1 MDISPI
7 LFWNAIITLVYLPTI
22 YSIRQNAQTIDRLEV
37 LVNKTR
43 EEIPKYYVTKQ
54 ELHKDIERIFDRLD
68 KLDEKIDKLIGQ

>member
-22 YSIRQNAQTIDRLEV
+22 YNIRQNAQAIDRLEV

-54 ELHKDIERIFDRLD
+54 DLHKDIERIFDRLD

>member
-22 YSIRQNAQTIDRLEV
+22 YSIRQNAQSIDRLEV

-54 ELHKDIERIFDRLD
+54 DLHKDIERIFDRLD

>member
-54 ELHKDIERIFDRLD
+54 DLHKDIERIFDRLD

>member
-22 YSIRQNAQTIDRLEV
+22 YSIRQNAQAIDRLEV

-54 ELHKDIERIFDRLD
+54 EVHKDIERNFDRLD
-68 KLDEKIDKLIGQ
+68 KLDEKNDKLIGK

>member
-22 YSIRQNAQTIDRLEV
+22 YSIRQNVQAIDRLEV

-54 ELHKDIERIFDRLD
+54 DLHKDIERIFDRLD
-68 KLDEKIDKLIGQ
+68 KLDEKIDKLIGK

>member
-22 YSIRQNAQTIDRLEV
+22 YSIRQNVQAIDQLEV

-54 ELHKDIERIFDRLD
+54 DLHKDIERIFDRLD
-68 KLDEKIDKLIGQ
+68 KLDEKIDKLIGK

>member
-54 ELHKDIERIFDRLD
+54 DLHKDIERIFDRLD
-68 KLDEKIDKLIGQ
+68 KLDEKIDKLIGK

>member
-22 YSIRQNAQTIDRLEV
+22 YSIRQNAQAIDRLEV
-37 LVNKTR
+37 LINKTI

-54 ELHKDIERIFDRLD
+54 DLHKDIERIFDRLD
-68 KLDEKIDKLIGQ
+68 KLDEKIDKLIGK

>member
-1 MDISPI
+1 MDNPI

-22 YSIRQNAQTIDRLEV
+22 YSIRQNVQAIDRLEV

-54 ELHKDIERIFDRLD
+54 DLHKDIERIFDRLD
-68 KLDEKIDKLIGQ
+68 KLDEKIDKLIGK

>member
-7 LFWNAIITLVYLPTI
+7 LFWNGIITLVYLPTI

-54 ELHKDIERIFDRLD
+54 DLHKDIERIFDRLD

>member
-22 YSIRQNAQTIDRLEV
+22 YSIRQNAQAIDRLEV

-54 ELHKDIERIFDRLD
+54 DLHKDIERIFDRLD
-68 KLDEKIDKLIGQ
+68 KLDEKIDKLIAG

>member
-7 LFWNAIITLVYLPTI
+7 LLWNAIITLVYLPTI
-22 YSIRQNAQTIDRLEV
+22 YSIRQNAQAIDRLEV

-54 ELHKDIERIFDRLD
+54 DLHKDIERIFDRLD
-68 KLDEKIDKLIGQ
+68 KLDEKIDKLIGK